1 MKGGCLSA
9 VINAGNL
16 AVEGM
21 DRVTIG
27 VQSAQCRLIGKN
39 IFAKECELFFWR
51 FEHYKILK
59 KRMCII

>member
-21 DRVTIG
+21 DCMHTYMTIG

-39 IFAKECELFFWR
+39 IFAKECELFFTGLN
-51 FEHYKILK
+51 KPPNV
-59 KRMCII
+59 

>member
-39 IFAKECELFFWR
+39 IFAKECDLF
-51 FEHYKILK
+51 LQV
-59 KRMCII
+59 